1 MCVRFEVSPSCKYF
15 IVSVFFVFSLVLEEF
30 YVVVLTKVQEI
41 LDFFFF
47 SDVKGGPLRDYQIR
61 GLNWLISLYENGVN
75 GILADEM
82 VRSW

>member
-47 SDVKGGPLRDYQIR
+47 FRCERRTAERLSDSRPELVDLF
-61 GLNWLISLYENGVN
+61 V
-75 GILADEM
+75 
-82 VRSW
+82 